1 MGRHLAE
8 CLALRPQNL
17 SSGSKPSHP
26 PIGIVA
32 PNCPTQNPA
41 TNPRPPRLAIHLLSM
56 KILRPW
62 LLLLALLAPLTRAAT
77 PAPRQMENLGRGV
90 VALKSEE
97 RKIFISW
104 RVLGT
109 DASALTFNLYRSA
122 GTATTA
128 APEKLNVVPIAG
140 ATHFLDTTFNASV
153 TNTYFVRPVLASV
166 EQAASARFTVPAN
179 APVRP
184 YLSIP
189 LQTPSGYSP
198 NDVSVGDLDGDGEY
212 EIIVHQT
219 GRSRDNAQAGIT
231 DEPIFQAYKLD
242 SASPAGARLL
252 WTINLGKNIRDGA
265 HYTQFMVYDLDGDGR
280 AELVC
285 KTADGTI
292 DGTGKVIGDANADYR
307 TKGDSLV
314 PSRDKTGSR
323 TTPDGKMVA
332 SRTGYVLDGPE
343 FLTVFDGLTGKALAT
358 TNYLPAR
365 GDIND
370 WGDGY
375 GNRVDRFLAC
385 VAYLDGV
392 RPSVVMCR
400 GYYTRTTLVAW
411 DWRDGKLTQRWF
423 FDSDKYG
430 PADRTNPYRGQGN
443 HGISV
448 ADVDGDG
455 RDEIIYGA
463 MCINSDGTPRYTTQL
478 GHGDAMHVSDLDP
491 NRPGLEV
498 FDIHENAKHPHAIE
512 FRDASTGALLW
523 SKPGGT
529 EASPDVGRGLALDL
543 DPRHPGYEMWAS
555 GGPRIRGLYNVKGEK
570 ISEKNP
576 GSCNFGVWWDGDLL
590 REILN
595 GNRISKWNWEKETED
610 PLLTAEG
617 CSSNNGTKSTP
628 ALSVDLLG
636 DWREEV
642 ILRTTDNKELR
653 IFSTTIPTEHRL
665 YTLMHDPQYRLAIAW
680 QNVAY
685 NQPPHPGFFLG
696 AGMKPAPRPHITLV
710 ALKQ

>member
-1 MGRHLAE
+1 
-8 CLALRPQNL
+8 
-17 SSGSKPSHP
+17 
-26 PIGIVA
+26 
-32 PNCPTQNPA
+32 
-41 TNPRPPRLAIHLLSM
+41 M
-56 KILRPW
+56 KTLRPW
-62 LLLLALLAPLTRAAT
+62 LLLLALLAPLSRAAT

-140 ATHFLDTTFNASV
+140 ATHFLDTTFNTSV

-166 EQAASARFTVPAN
+166 EQAPSARFTVAAN

-219 GRSRDNAQAGIT
+219 GRARDNAQAGIT
-231 DEPIFQAYKLD
+231 DEPILQAYKLD

-292 DGTGKVIGDANADYR
+292 DGLGKIIGDANADYR
-307 TKGDSLV
+307 TKTDSLV

-332 SRTGYVLDGPE
+332 SRAGYVLDGPE

-512 FRDASTGALLW
+512 FRDASTGTLLW

-529 EASPDVGRGLALDL
+529 ETSPDIGRGLALDL
-543 DPRHPGYEMWAS
+543 DPRYPGYEMWAS
-555 GGPRIRGLYNVKGEK
+555 GGPRIRGLYTVKGEK

-576 GSCNFGVWWDGDLL
+576 ASCNFGVWWDGDLL

-595 GNRISKWNWEKETED
+595 GNRISKWNWEKETD
-610 PLLTAEG
+610 DVIFTAEG

-642 ILRTTDNKELR
+642 ILRTTDNQELR

-696 AGMKPAPRPHITLV
+696 AGMKPAPRPNITLV

>member
-1 MGRHLAE
+1 
-8 CLALRPQNL
+8 
-17 SSGSKPSHP
+17 
-26 PIGIVA
+26 
-32 PNCPTQNPA
+32 
-41 TNPRPPRLAIHLLSM
+41 M

-109 DASALTFNLYRSA
+109 DASALAFNLYRSA

-153 TNTYFVRPVLASV
+153 ANTYFVRPVLASV
-166 EQAASARFTVPAN
+166 EQAPSARFTVAAN

-212 EIIVHQT
+212 EIIVHQA

-280 AELVC
+280 AEFVC

-292 DGTGKVIGDANADYR
+292 DGLGKIIGDANADYR
-307 TKGDSLV
+307 TKTDSPV

-323 TTPDGKMVA
+323 TTPDGKMLA
-332 SRTGYVLDGPE
+332 SRAGYVLDGPE

-411 DWRDGKLTQRWF
+411 DWRDGKLAQRWF

-491 NRPGLEV
+491 NSPGLEV
-498 FDIHENAKHPHAIE
+498 FAIHENAKHPHAVE

-555 GGPRIRGLYNVKGEK
+555 GGPRIRGLYTVKGEK

-576 GSCNFGVWWDGDLL
+576 GSCNFGIWWDGDLL

-595 GNRISKWNWEKETED
+595 GNRVSKWNWETETED

-617 CSSNNGTKSTP
+617 CTSNNGTKSTP

>member
-1 MGRHLAE
+1 
-8 CLALRPQNL
+8 
-17 SSGSKPSHP
+17 
-26 PIGIVA
+26 
-32 PNCPTQNPA
+32 
-41 TNPRPPRLAIHLLSM
+41 M

-109 DASALTFNLYRSA
+109 DASALAFNLYRSA

-153 TNTYFVRPVLASV
+153 ANTYFVRPVLASV
-166 EQAASARFTVPAN
+166 EQAPSARFTVAAN

-242 SASPAGARLL
+242 STSPAGARLL

-332 SRTGYVLDGPE
+332 SRAGYVLDGPE

-411 DWRDGKLTQRWF
+411 DWRDGKLAQRWF

-555 GGPRIRGLYNVKGEK
+555 GGPRIRGLYTVKGEK

-576 GSCNFGVWWDGDLL
+576 GSCNFGIWWDGDLL

-595 GNRISKWNWEKETED
+595 GNRVSKWNWETETED

-617 CSSNNGTKSTP
+617 CTSNNGTKSTP

-710 ALKQ
+710 VLKQ